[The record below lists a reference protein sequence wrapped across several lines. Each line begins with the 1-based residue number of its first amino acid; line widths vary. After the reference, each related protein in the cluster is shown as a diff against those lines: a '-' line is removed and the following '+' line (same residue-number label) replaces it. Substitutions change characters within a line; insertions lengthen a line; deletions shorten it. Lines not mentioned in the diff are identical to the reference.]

1 MGLPPWWGNPR
12 RWGIPCNIGGN
23 PEFRPIGGGGGGAG
37 WVAMTRLKL
46 DKAANSSSKVSL
58 SVPPS
63 LNLLRLKIKINNEI
77 SKMYIKIYQ

>member
-1 MGLPPWWGNPR
+1 MD
-12 RWGIPCNIGGN
+12 
-23 PEFRPIGGGGGGAG
+23 IGGGGGGAG

-63 LNLLRLKIKINNEI
+63 LNLLRLKIKRNNEI
-77 SKMYIKIYQ
+77 SKMYTFLKYIKKIFSYVL